1 MWFGPVLPDPGQLL
15 SGLGQELLSNRD
27 GQFEVVRCLLH
38 RPSNNQHILV
48 DQLTM
53 RVLRRKKE
61 GIFKKNG
68 GVSDNFFTTKTLLLS
83 GEGHFL
89 QTRSHSDGR
98 TGVPVCGGWG
108 RRRGRGAV
116 M

>member
-38 RPSNNQHILV
+38 RPSNNQHVLV

-53 RVLRRKKE
+53 RVLRPKKE
-61 GIFKKNG
+61 GIFQKMVG
-68 GVSDNFFTTKTLLLS
+68 FLII
-83 GEGHFL
+83 FL
-89 QTRSHSDGR
+89 QQKLSYFLARDISSRLDPIVMGEQ
-98 TGVPVCGGWG
+98 VC
-108 RRRGRGAV
+108 
-116 M
+116 

>member
-38 RPSNNQHILV
+38 RPSNNQHVLV

-61 GIFKKNG
+61 GIFQKRFLII
-68 GVSDNFFTTKTLLLS
+68 FFTKKPLTL
-83 GEGHFL
+83 
-89 QTRSHSDGR
+89 
-98 TGVPVCGGWG
+98 W
-108 RRRGRGAV
+108 RGTFPPDLIP
-116 M
+116 

>member
-15 SGLGQELLSNRD
+15 SALGQELLSNRD

-61 GIFKKNG
+61 EIFLKT
-68 GVSDNFFTTKTLLLS
+68 VSDNFFAKKTFLLC

-89 QTRSHSDGR
+89 QT
-98 TGVPVCGGWG
+98 
-108 RRRGRGAV
+108 
-116 M
+116 